1 MLAAAAT
8 PKTTTTSIPSTAT
21 ITAAPAKPTPP
32 AAASTPTT
40 VPSIVTPQNRQSS
53 LVRQTSG
60 TSSPA
65 RAISKRISA
74 INIPPTVGD
83 SSNTVAA
90 SAPSTLSPLS
100 AANASGATSLSPRR
114 PTKDTLGVEPSLST
128 SGEHSLSPRL
138 ERTRSVTN
146 TIVPEAKFLA
156 TATTEN
162 PTIVDVLEAIDN
174 EEHRA
179 AINES
184 DVDVLEILYEEVN
197 SFVWE
202 SRIQTLE
209 GWLLKLVDE
218 TDRASAKKQHGIKTF
233 FGATKLKAFMTP
245 WQAHWFVIRNDKV
258 HTFSLLSLSLSL
270 STNLINKCVW
280 NGSCS
285 IIEKSQRMMKSTA
298 TLSMRSRL
306 ERLHQYS

>member
-1 MLAAAAT
+1 M
-8 PKTTTTSIPSTAT
+8 
-21 ITAAPAKPTPP
+21 
-32 AAASTPTT
+32 
-40 VPSIVTPQNRQSS
+40 
-53 LVRQTSG
+53 
-60 TSSPA
+60 
-65 RAISKRISA
+65 
-74 INIPPTVGD
+74 
-83 SSNTVAA
+83 
-90 SAPSTLSPLS
+90 
-100 AANASGATSLSPRR
+100 
-114 PTKDTLGVEPSLST
+114 
-128 SGEHSLSPRL
+128 
-138 ERTRSVTN
+138 
-146 TIVPEAKFLA
+146 PEAKFLA

-258 HTFSLLSLSLSL
+258 HTFSLSLSLSL
-270 STNLINKCVW
+270 Y
-280 NGSCS
+280 
-285 IIEKSQRMMKSTA
+285 QD
-298 TLSMRSRL
+298 
-306 ERLHQYS
+306 